1 MPNQPPAPAR
11 LSPQAEADLDEI
23 LEWSEE
29 QFGHGAA
36 LRYAELVIQALRDL
50 GSDPARPSARQRP
63 ELPQGV
69 YTYHLASSRVR
80 VQAADRVKTPRHFLL
95 YRVAVARVE
104 VLRILHD
111 SRDLA
116 LHLPT
121 PGTGE

>member
-1 MPNQPPAPAR
+1 MPSQPPAPAR
-11 LSPQAEADLDEI
+11 LSLQAETDLDEI

-36 LRYAELVIQALRDL
+36 LRYAELVIQALRDV
-50 GSDPARPSARQRP
+50 GANPSRPGAKQQP

-69 YTYHLASSRVR
+69 YIYHLASSRER
-80 VQAADRVKTPRHFLL
+80 VAIADRVKTPRHFLI
-95 YRVAVARVE
+95 YRVAASCVE

-116 LHLPT
+116 QHLP
-121 PGTGE
+121 EV